1 MKIVGEL
8 THDTKSD
15 IVKLSFASVA
25 EVVEEVPFTFTAD
38 YALLD
43 QRHVDSLTR
52 VRIDV
57 SQFISPMATVLV
69 NVY

>member
-1 MKIVGEL
+1 ML
-8 THDTKSD
+8 KSRED
-15 IVKLSFASVA
+15 L
-25 EVVEEVPFTFTAD
+25 EVPFTFTAD
-38 YALLD
+38 NALLD